1 MKTSLRDFDAAD
13 YLDSEEQLS
22 AYLSAAMAEPDEA
35 LFLAA
40 LGAVARRRGMG
51 SVASRSGLG
60 RESLYKA
67 LTPGSHPRYET
78 IRQVLAGMGMR
89 LTVVP
94 AS

>member
-1 MKTSLRDFDAAD
+1 MTRTTEFDVAD

-22 AYLSAAMAEPDEA
+22 EFLTVALAEPAEDV
-35 LFLAA
+35 FLAA

-51 SVASRSGLG
+51 IVAKQSGLG

-67 LTPGSHPRYET
+67 LRPGSHPRYET
-78 IRQVLAGMGMR
+78 VRQVLAGMGLR

-94 AS
+94 TT